1 MFFPQF
7 TQPQQF
13 VELYRKMVSDHLTR
27 LEGLSAQLES
37 VETKSYERAAEAI
50 EETSKLM
57 KASFDYSQELASAWR
72 KQALEVAKQA
82 ASAVTPLG

>member
-13 VELYRKMVSDHLTR
+13 MELYRKMMGDHLGR
-27 LEGLSAQLES
+27 LEALGAQLAGAES
-37 VETKSYERAAEAI
+37 KSYERAAEAI
-50 EETSKLM
+50 EETAKLM
-57 KASFDYSQELASAWR
+57 RASLDTSQELASAWR
-72 KQALEVAKQA
+72 KQTLEVAKQA